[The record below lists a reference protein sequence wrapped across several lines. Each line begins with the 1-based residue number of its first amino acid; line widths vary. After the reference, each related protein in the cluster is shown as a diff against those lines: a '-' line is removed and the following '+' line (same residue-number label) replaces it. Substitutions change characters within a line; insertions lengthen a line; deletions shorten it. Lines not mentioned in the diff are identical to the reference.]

1 MWGLTIIAASVLAL
15 AGFLFGFSQYPS
27 AETATAYAVL
37 VGLASSAAWG
47 AAALCGF
54 FPALTVPNNYLN
66 MFAAV
71 FAAASLGYLT
81 GPESFC
87 DQVRDRPAWQGKNWL
102 FEPQCRLRY
111 FPLDLTE
118 RQEMSILTSEV
129 GKDQQAVKR
138 ALARIAALE
147 RRLETIGPAPNP
159 QSPPPPPGPH

>member
-1 MWGLTIIAASVLAL
+1 MGVDDHRRQRFGVGRFPIRLFPVSERGNSHRLCGSRRLGLLGRV
-15 AGFLFGFSQYPS
+15 
-27 AETATAYAVL
+27 
-37 VGLASSAAWG
+37 G

-118 RQEMSILTSEV
+118 RQEMSILTNEV

-159 QSPPPPPGPH
+159 QSPPPAPGPH